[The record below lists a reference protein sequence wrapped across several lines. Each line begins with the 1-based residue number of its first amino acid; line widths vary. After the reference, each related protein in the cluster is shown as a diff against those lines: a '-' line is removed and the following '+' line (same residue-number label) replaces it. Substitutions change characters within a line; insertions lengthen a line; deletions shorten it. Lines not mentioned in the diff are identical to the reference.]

1 MALVLFFVLFGLTFL
16 DFYDEGYEWDYQ
28 SFGTAA
34 SGALVLIVN
43 LQVRLFFDPI
53 HVLVLNACTN
63 FVLIF
68 ESLWWGYHIIVY
80 NRNFFYR
87 VGN

>member
-1 MALVLFFVLFGLTFL
+1 MKGIYVAIVFFFVLFGLTFL

-43 LQVRLFFDPI
+43 LQVRLFSDPK
-53 HVLVLNACTN
+53 HVPVPNGCTQVVSVL
-63 FVLIF
+63 
-68 ESLWWGYHIIVY
+68 H
-80 NRNFFYR
+80 
-87 VGN
+87 